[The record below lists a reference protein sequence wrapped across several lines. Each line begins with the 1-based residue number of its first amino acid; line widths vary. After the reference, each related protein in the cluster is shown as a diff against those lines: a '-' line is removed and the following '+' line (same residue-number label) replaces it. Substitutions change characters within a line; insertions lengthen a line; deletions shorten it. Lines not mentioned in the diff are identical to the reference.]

1 MAEKFTLNL
10 VSPEKLVLSAQV
22 ESVIVSGAEGDFEV
36 LAHHSPFMSVIRP
49 GALTIA
55 QDGKQQNYELNG
67 GFVDVTPQGVT
78 VLAEAIKKL

>member
-36 LAHHSPFMSVIRP
+36 LAHHSPFMSIIRP
-49 GALTIA
+49 GALTIT
-55 QDGKQQNYELNG
+55 QDNKQSNYELNG
-67 GFVDVTPQGVT
+67 GFIDVTPQGVT
-78 VLAEAIKKL
+78 ILAETINQK